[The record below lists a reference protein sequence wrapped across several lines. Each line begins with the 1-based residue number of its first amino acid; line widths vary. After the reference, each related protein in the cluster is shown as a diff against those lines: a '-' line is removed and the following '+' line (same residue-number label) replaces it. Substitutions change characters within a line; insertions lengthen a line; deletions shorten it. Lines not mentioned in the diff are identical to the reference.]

1 MHCFVLED
9 YFNIKDVQNK
19 IEYLDNCSDN
29 EIILENID
37 YKQYNALHCCYNND
51 LYLAMAK
58 KRFTYN
64 NKSVL
69 ISICNTSR
77 NNINVIISALEIYE
91 KNKWIETANEKS
103 VIDTIFSYGDST
115 YPRDIKIYDYVIG
128 IYDRLEIPFNNI
140 LNNVLNNIVVRKC
153 SLDNFLR
160 MLKIYKERN
169 FQIDNNIFI
178 KFINTKSSNYQIK
191 DDLLDELIDFCI
203 INNLHIYNVD
213 KITYEWQS
221 NDVIIMTL
229 HKLLDIT
236 QNWTI
241 IKKVFD
247 FYQNKDYSI
256 NEENSSILDKMGSL
270 KVEAL
275 EYVITY
281 YNSKGISYN
290 INNET
295 FIKEIISNNSVEVLR
310 YIMKI
315 GAKPIDY
322 IDSIYKLYI
331 PCPNCYNGEL
341 SRCNYRN
348 VSLEYILLSR
358 YKIKIKDLENIDIL
372 DKLENTEPVE
382 FDYSEFEGDA
392 DDCEIYVE
400 PRIPAKIIYRQ

>member
-19 IEYLDNCSDN
+19 IEYLNNCVDN

-37 YKQYNALHCCYNND
+37 YKHYNAFHCCYNND
-51 LYLAMAK
+51 LYLAMAR

-77 NNINVIISALEIYE
+77 DNINVITSALEIYE
-91 KNKWIETANEKS
+91 KNRWIETENEKS
-103 VIDTIFSYGDST
+103 VIDTIYSYGDST
-115 YPRDIKIYDYVIG
+115 YPRDIKIYDYIIG
-128 IYDRLEIPFNNI
+128 VYDRLEIPFNNI
-140 LNNVLNNIVVRKC
+140 LNNIIVRMC

-169 FQIDNNIFI
+169 FQIDSNIFI

-203 INNLHIYNVD
+203 TNNLHIYNVD

-221 NDVIIMTL
+221 NEIIIMTL

-236 QNWTI
+236 QNWNI

-247 FYQNKDYSI
+247 FYQDKDYPI
-256 NEENSSILDKMGSL
+256 NEENTNILEKMGNL
-270 KVEAL
+270 NLEAI
-275 EYVITY
+275 EYIINY
-281 YNSKGISYN
+281 WHSKGISYN

-310 YIMKI
+310 YIMKM

-331 PCPNCYNGEL
+331 PCPHCYNGEL

-358 YKIKIKDLENIDIL
+358 YKIKIKDLENSDIL
-372 DKLENTEPVE
+372 DKLENTESVE

-392 DDCEIYVE
+392 DDNEIYVE
-400 PRIPAKIIYRQ
+400 PRIPANIIYRK